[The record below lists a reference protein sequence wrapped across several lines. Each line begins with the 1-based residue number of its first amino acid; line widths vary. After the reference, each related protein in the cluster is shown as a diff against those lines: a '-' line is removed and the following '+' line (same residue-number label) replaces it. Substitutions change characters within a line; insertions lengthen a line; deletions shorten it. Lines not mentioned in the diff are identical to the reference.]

1 MFKRNSDTT
10 GPASGSVRKRGRE
23 RLIWIGITTVLVALL
38 VSLSFAPR
46 VLAESRDQETTYYLN
61 LFEEVFE
68 FVQKHYVD
76 EDQLDPHDLIEG
88 ALSGLMESL
97 DDPHSAYLSSDE
109 MRRLRDDTQGEF
121 GGVGIYILNTD
132 KGVEVARP
140 IEGTPA
146 ERAGV
151 VGGDTIIAVEGES
164 IEELTIDEV
173 LKLLRGK
180 PGTEVTMTIL
190 RGASYT
196 FDVTVTREMIEVPTV
211 RNDMISDRIAYL
223 SILKFTPMTY
233 ERVEE
238 ALQESQRRG
247 YRSLIVDLRSNPGGL
262 LRSVVEVSDLF
273 LREGQLIVSTRSR
286 IQSENRVYRADSRA
300 QVGSDK
306 TIVVLIDKYTASAAE
321 ILTGALKDTE
331 RATVI
336 GETSYGKGSVQQ
348 IIPVD
353 GGGLRLTTSR
363 YYTPSGTSIDKVG
376 IEPDIIVTEEEFSEE
391 EIESYRRLMESGAV
405 QEFVQENPDP
415 SDAQIDRFIR
425 SLKDDGIVLRES
437 RIRREVKNEV
447 RRLAGRQEVYDLEFD
462 TVLRKAVEWI
472 ESNR

>member
-1 MFKRNSDTT
+1 
-10 GPASGSVRKRGRE
+10 
-23 RLIWIGITTVLVALL
+23 
-38 VSLSFAPR
+38 
-46 VLAESRDQETTYYLN
+46 
-61 LFEEVFE
+61 
-68 FVQKHYVD
+68 
-76 EDQLDPHDLIEG
+76 
-88 ALSGLMESL
+88 
-97 DDPHSAYLSSDE
+97 
-109 MRRLRDDTQGEF
+109 
-121 GGVGIYILNTD
+121 
-132 KGVEVARP
+132 
-140 IEGTPA
+140 
-146 ERAGV
+146 
-151 VGGDTIIAVEGES
+151 
-164 IEELTIDEV
+164 
-173 LKLLRGK
+173 
-180 PGTEVTMTIL
+180 
-190 RGASYT
+190 
-196 FDVTVTREMIEVPTV
+196 
-211 RNDMISDRIAYL
+211 
-223 SILKFTPMTY
+223 
-233 ERVEE
+233 
-238 ALQESQRRG
+238 
-247 YRSLIVDLRSNPGGL
+247 
-262 LRSVVEVSDLF
+262 VSDLF

-472 ESNR
+472 ESNRGE